1 MPIEVSVDLRRP
13 IKLGRSNGR
22 CTSDIKA
29 QTSSIGGRCL
39 GLLKYQGSR
48 VKIGSSSQFKYL
60 VPKGSDDK

>member
-13 IKLGRSNGR
+13 RKLGRSNGR

-29 QTSSIGGRCL
+29 QKSSIGGRCL